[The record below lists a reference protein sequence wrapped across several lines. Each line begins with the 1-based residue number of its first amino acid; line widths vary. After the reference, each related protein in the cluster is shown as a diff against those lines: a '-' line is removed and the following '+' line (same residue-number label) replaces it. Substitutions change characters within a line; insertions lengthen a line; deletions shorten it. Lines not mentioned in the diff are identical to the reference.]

1 VRGYVEL
8 PELSE
13 IVLEESYVLGVT
25 ALPGQVTFDMDFV
38 LTPAHPLYAPPPPSE
53 SECFRRGTLRLF
65 GVRRLEWDE
74 QGRPP
79 ATDAS
84 GERDFGHVDS
94 FEWDHERYVLCGDW
108 GRIDAVS
115 EGAEITLAP
124 H

>member
-1 VRGYVEL
+1 VRAYAEL
-8 PELSE
+8 PELAD

-25 ALPGQVTFDMDFV
+25 ALPGQVTFDMEFV
-38 LTPAHPLYAPPPPSE
+38 LTPDHPSHVPPPPSE

-65 GVRRLEWDE
+65 GVRRLTWDD

-79 ATDAS
+79 ATDAT

-94 FEWDHERYVLCGDW
+94 FEWDHQRYVLSGDW
-108 GRIDAVS
+108 GRIDAEV